1 LSGFGT
7 SLHHVKLREG
17 SPGCPLGTPKNLG
30 FSRVPGPA
38 FQGFGHLSHPSLRA
52 ILGGFRDPQNMVFQA
67 HPGSLEFKNNGL
79 SRPLFGILP
88 RPT

>member
-38 FQGFGHLSHPSLRA
+38 FQGFGHLAHPSLRA
-52 ILGGFRDPQNMVFQA
+52 ILGGFRDPQKYGI
-67 HPGSLEFKNNGL
+67 PG
-79 SRPLFGILP
+79 PP
-88 RPT
+88 REPGV